1 VTLGLYAGSFDPIT
15 KGHIDIVQRAASIA
29 GKLVLAVFDT
39 PSKNLLFSTNER
51 LKMCE
56 SAVAGM
62 KNVEVAKFD
71 GLLVEFAKS
80 IGADFMIR
88 GLRNITDLDY
98 EVAMLMMNRKLNPGI
113 DTIFLYTS
121 QEYQSISSSLIKEVA
136 SFGGNITDLVTE
148 DVALALKS
156 KLGAK
161 VS

>member
-1 VTLGLYAGSFDPIT
+1 MTLGLYAGSFDPIT

-39 PSKNLLFSTNER
+39 PSKNLMFSTNER
-51 LKMCE
+51 LQLCE
-56 SAVAGM
+56 SAVVGM
-62 KNVEVAKFD
+62 KNVEVTKFD

-98 EVAMLMMNRKLNPGI
+98 EVAMLMMNRKLNPSI

-136 SFGGNITDLVTE
+136 SFGGDITDLVTE
-148 DVALALKS
+148 NVALAMKS
-156 KLGAK
+156 KLDIKA
-161 VS
+161 S

>member
-1 VTLGLYAGSFDPIT
+1 MTLGLYAGSFDPIT
-15 KGHIDIVQRAASIA
+15 KGHLDIVQRAASIA
-29 GKLVLAVFDT
+29 GNLVLAVFDT
-39 PSKNLLFSTNER
+39 PSKSLTFSTNER
-51 LKMCE
+51 LQFCK

-71 GLLVEFAKS
+71 GLLVEFARS

-98 EVAMLMMNRKLNPGI
+98 EVAMLMMNRKLNPDI

-136 SFGGNITDLVTE
+136 SFGGDITDLVTE
-148 DVALALKS
+148 DVAQALKS
-156 KLGAK
+156 KLGVKAQ
-161 VS
+161 

>member
-1 VTLGLYAGSFDPIT
+1 MTLGLYAGSFDPIT

-56 SAVAGM
+56 NAVTGM
-62 KNVEVAKFD
+62 KNVEVTKFD

-98 EVAMLMMNRKLNPGI
+98 EVAMLMMNRKLNPSI

-136 SFGGNITDLVTE
+136 SFGGDITDLVTE
-148 DVALALKS
+148 NVALALKS
-156 KLGAK
+156 KLGVK

>member
-1 VTLGLYAGSFDPIT
+1 MTLGLYAGSFDPIT

-39 PSKNLLFSTNER
+39 PSKGLTFSTNER
-51 LKMCE
+51 LQLCKN
-56 SAVAGM
+56 AVAGM
-62 KNVEVAKFD
+62 KNVEVTKFD

-88 GLRNITDLDY
+88 GLRNLIDLDY

-136 SFGGNITDLVTE
+136 SFGGDITDLVTK
-148 DVALALKS
+148 DVAQALKS
-156 KLGAK
+156 KLGVKAK
-161 VS
+161 

>member
-1 VTLGLYAGSFDPIT
+1 MTLGLYAGSFDPIT

-39 PSKNLLFSTNER
+39 PSKSLTFSTNER
-51 LKMCE
+51 LQLCKN
-56 SAVAGM
+56 AVAGM

-88 GLRNITDLDY
+88 GLRNLIDLDY
-98 EVAMLMMNRKLNPGI
+98 EVAMLMMNRKLNPVI

-136 SFGGNITDLVTE
+136 SFGGDITDLVTE
-148 DVALALKS
+148 DVAQALKS
-156 KLGAK
+156 KLGVKAK
-161 VS
+161 